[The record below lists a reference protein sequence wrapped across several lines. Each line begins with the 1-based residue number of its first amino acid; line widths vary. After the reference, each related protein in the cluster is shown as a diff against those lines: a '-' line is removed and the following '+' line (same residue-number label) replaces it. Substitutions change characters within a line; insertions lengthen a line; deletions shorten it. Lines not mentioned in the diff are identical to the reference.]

1 MKTADFLDSRL
12 ILLVLATKTPLFLA
26 NELIFDTS
34 AQKRIVFQAAWITI
48 QTVLIKGVICTKSR
62 LSDKLEDCIDY

>member
-1 MKTADFLDSRL
+1 MKTAYFLDSRL
-12 ILLVLATKTPLFLA
+12 ILLVLATKTTLFLA

-48 QTVLIKGVICTKSR
+48 QTVLIKGVI
-62 LSDKLEDCIDY
+62 

>member
-12 ILLVLATKTPLFLA
+12 ILLVLATKTTLFLA

-34 AQKRIVFQAAWITI
+34 AQKRIVFQAAWMTI
-48 QTVLIKGVICTKSR
+48 QTVLIKGVI
-62 LSDKLEDCIDY
+62 

>member
-12 ILLVLATKTPLFLA
+12 ILLVLATKTTLFLA

-34 AQKRIVFQAAWITI
+34 AKKIGILRYIIPYPFP
-48 QTVLIKGVICTKSR
+48 
-62 LSDKLEDCIDY
+62 